1 MAQFGNVSI
10 ALQAVTERI
19 QAAQQGISII
29 ATASTQQS
37 AATAGLA
44 QNIHE
49 ISSEVSQTV
58 EQVDQ
63 TAAACAELSKLS
75 SALQRIVDGF
85 QLPRPGRR

>member
-1 MAQFGNVSI
+1 M
-10 ALQAVTERI
+10 
-19 QAAQQGISII
+19 I
-29 ATASTQQS
+29 ATATTQQS

-75 SALQRIVDGF
+75 SGLQQIVDSF
-85 QLPRPGRR
+85 QLPGRS